1 MPCICLPLSEIDK
14 QERLAACS
22 ERSDQASSELGEV
35 WRGLKRENAQHFH
48 PSASTKIAHSVAAGY
63 FRGGG
68 GSITYNIA
76 QSHIIAITY

>member
-1 MPCICLPLSEIDK
+1 MFGAKRPSLPC
-14 QERLAACS
+14 
-22 ERSDQASSELGEV
+22 GEV

-68 GSITYNIA
+68 GSRTCTISKYHKIA
-76 QSHIIAITY
+76 NAY